1 MSESNWGGAGKG
13 AMQGYQLGSQSG
25 NPWVAAIAAVVGFF
39 VGLTS
44 ESAETK
50 ALKKNIKLAEDMNQA
65 TIKEMNRQLSHN
77 SMEQQ
82 YIINSTERALFD
94 TQRQSGALQGAMNAY
109 VGNFELIGNS
119 VKYAESDLT
128 RQRDEADQ
136 QTIYNMLV
144 GINNSNNRVTDIT
157 NRARAAYKDVRE
169 GFYNASNTKGSGGAQ
184 LMDFIDK
191 AMSQGPQM
199 GGGGMGGIG
208 GGGGGSYVSQGQ
220 SMGQYG
226 SWAQS
231 SYTTGTGISGSGY
244 TAGSG
249 GFTSGGASTSYG
261 SMFGL

>member
-13 AMQGYQLGSQSG
+13 AMQGFQLGSQSK

-65 TIKEMNRQLSHN
+65 TIREMNRQLSHN

-119 VKYAESDLT
+119 VQHAESDLT

-191 AMSQGPQM
+191 AMSQAPKM
-199 GGGGMGGIG
+199 GGGGMGGG
-208 GGGGGSYVSQGQ
+208 SGVGGGSSVAAGQ
-220 SMGQYG
+220 SYGSYG
-226 SWAQS
+226 SWAQTP
-231 SYTTGTGISGSGY
+231 YSGGGY
-244 TAGSG
+244 TGA
-249 GFTSGGASTSYG
+249 GFTSGGMGASGGSSYG

>member
-13 AMQGYQLGSQSG
+13 AMQGFQLGSQSG

-65 TIKEMNRQLSHN
+65 TIREMNRQLSHN

-119 VKYAESDLT
+119 VQHAESDLT

-199 GGGGMGGIG
+199 GGGGMGGM
-208 GGGGGSYVSQGQ
+208 GGGSGVGGGSSVAAGQ
-220 SMGQYG
+220 SYGYYG
-226 SWAQS
+226 SWAQTP
-231 SYTTGTGISGSGY
+231 YSGGGY
-244 TAGSG
+244 TGA
-249 GFTSGGASTSYG
+249 GFTSGGMGASGGSSYG

>member
-1 MSESNWGGAGKG
+1 MSESNWAGAGQG
-13 AMQGYQLGSQSG
+13 AMQGFQLGSQSG
-25 NPWVAAIAAVVGFF
+25 NPWVGAIGAVVGFF
-39 VGLTS
+39 IGLTS
-44 ESAETK
+44 ESGEMK
-50 ALKKNIKLAEDMNQA
+50 AVKKNNKLAADMNEA
-65 TIKEMNRQLSHN
+65 SIREMNRHLARSKV
-77 SMEQQ
+77 EQQ
-82 YIINSTERALFD
+82 SIINSAERALND

-119 VKYAESDLT
+119 VKHAEYDLT

-199 GGGGMGGIG
+199 GGGGIG
-208 GGGGGSYVSQGQ
+208 GMSGGSGVGGGSSVAAGQ
-220 SMGQYG
+220 SYGSYG
-226 SWAQS
+226 SWAQTP
-231 SYTTGTGISGSGY
+231 YSGGGY
-244 TAGSG
+244 TGA
-249 GFTSGGASTSYG
+249 GFTSGGMGASGGSSYG

>member
-13 AMQGYQLGSQSG
+13 AMQGFQLGSQSG

-65 TIKEMNRQLSHN
+65 TIREMNRQLSHN

-119 VKYAESDLT
+119 VQHAESDLT

-199 GGGGMGGIG
+199 GGGGMGGM
-208 GGGGGSYVSQGQ
+208 GGGSGVGGGSSVAAGQ
-220 SMGQYG
+220 SYGSYG
-226 SWAQS
+226 SWAQTP
-231 SYTTGTGISGSGY
+231 YSGGGY
-244 TAGSG
+244 TGA
-249 GFTSGGASTSYG
+249 GFTSGGMGASGGSSYG

>member
-119 VKYAESDLT
+119 VQHAESDLT

-191 AMSQGPQM
+191 AMSKGQGM
-199 GGGGMGGIG
+199 IGGGGMGGM
-208 GGGGGSYVSQGQ
+208 GGGSGVGGGSSVAAGQ
-220 SMGQYG
+220 FYGSYG
-226 SWAQS
+226 SWAQTP
-231 SYTTGTGISGSGY
+231 YSGGGY
-244 TAGSG
+244 TGS
-249 GFTSGGASTSYG
+249 GFTSGGMGTSGSSYG

>member
-25 NPWVAAIAAVVGFF
+25 NPWVATIAAVVGFF

-65 TIKEMNRQLSHN
+65 TIREMNRQLSHN

-119 VKYAESDLT
+119 VQHAESDLT

-191 AMSQGPQM
+191 AMSKGSKM
-199 GGGGMGGIG
+199 GGGGMGGM
-208 GGGGGSYVSQGQ
+208 GGGSGVGGGSSVAAGQ
-220 SMGQYG
+220 SYGSYG
-226 SWAQS
+226 SWAQTP
-231 SYTTGTGISGSGY
+231 YSGGGY
-244 TAGSG
+244 TGA
-249 GFTSGGASTSYG
+249 GFTSGGMGAYGGSSYG
-261 SMFGL
+261 SIFGL

>member
-39 VGLTS
+39 IGLTS

-199 GGGGMGGIG
+199 GGGGMGGM
-208 GGGGGSYVSQGQ
+208 GGGSGVGGGSSVAAGQ
-220 SMGQYG
+220 SYGSYG
-226 SWAQS
+226 SWAQTP
-231 SYTTGTGISGSGY
+231 YSGGGY
-244 TAGSG
+244 TGA
-249 GFTSGGASTSYG
+249 GFTSGGMGASGGSSYG

>member
-13 AMQGYQLGSQSG
+13 AMQGFQLGSQSG

-65 TIKEMNRQLSHN
+65 TIREMNRQLSHN

-94 TQRQSGALQGAMNAY
+94 TQRQSGALQGVMNAY

-119 VKYAESDLT
+119 VQHAESDLT

-191 AMSQGPQM
+191 AMSQRPQM
-199 GGGGMGGIG
+199 GGGGMGGM
-208 GGGGGSYVSQGQ
+208 GGGSGVGDGSSVAAGQ
-220 SMGQYG
+220 SYGSYG
-226 SWAQS
+226 SWAQTP
-231 SYTTGTGISGSGY
+231 YSGGGY
-244 TAGSG
+244 TGA
-249 GFTSGGASTSYG
+249 GFTSGGMGASGGSSYG

>member
-13 AMQGYQLGSQSG
+13 AMQGFQLGSQSG

-119 VKYAESDLT
+119 VQHAESDLT

-191 AMSQGPQM
+191 AMSQRPKM
-199 GGGGMGGIG
+199 GGGGMGGDSG
-208 GGGGGSYVSQGQ
+208 VGGGSSVAAGQ
-220 SMGQYG
+220 SYGSYG
-226 SWAQS
+226 SWAQTP
-231 SYTTGTGISGSGY
+231 YSGGGY
-244 TAGSG
+244 TGA
-249 GFTSGGASTSYG
+249 GFTSGGMGASGGSSYG

>member
-65 TIKEMNRQLSHN
+65 TIREMNRQLSHN

-119 VKYAESDLT
+119 VQHAESDLT

-191 AMSQGPQM
+191 AMSKAPQM
-199 GGGGMGGIG
+199 GGGGMGGM
-208 GGGGGSYVSQGQ
+208 GGGSGVGGGSSVAAGQ
-220 SMGQYG
+220 SYGSYG
-226 SWAQS
+226 SWAQTP
-231 SYTTGTGISGSGY
+231 YSGGGY
-244 TAGSG
+244 TGA
-249 GFTSGGASTSYG
+249 GFTSGGMGASGGSSYG

>member
-13 AMQGYQLGSQSG
+13 AMQGYQLGSQSV
-25 NPWVAAIAAVVGFF
+25 NPWVAATAAVVGFF

-119 VKYAESDLT
+119 VQHAESDLT

-191 AMSQGPQM
+191 AMPRGSQM
-199 GGGGMGGIG
+199 GGGGMGGM
-208 GGGGGSYVSQGQ
+208 GGGSGVGGGSSVAAGQ
-220 SMGQYG
+220 SYGSYG
-226 SWAQS
+226 SWAQTP
-231 SYTTGTGISGSGY
+231 YSGGGY
-244 TAGSG
+244 TGA
-249 GFTSGGASTSYG
+249 GFTSGGMGASGGSSYG

>member
-25 NPWVAAIAAVVGFF
+25 NPWVAAIAAVAGFF

-65 TIKEMNRQLSHN
+65 TIREMNRQLSHN

-119 VKYAESDLT
+119 VQHAESDLT

-199 GGGGMGGIG
+199 GGGGMGGM
-208 GGGGGSYVSQGQ
+208 GGGSGVGGGSSVAAGQ
-220 SMGQYG
+220 SYGSYG
-226 SWAQS
+226 SWAQTP
-231 SYTTGTGISGSGY
+231 YSGGGY
-244 TAGSG
+244 TGA
-249 GFTSGGASTSYG
+249 GFTSGGMGASGGSSYG

>member
-13 AMQGYQLGSQSG
+13 AMQGFQLGSQSG

-65 TIKEMNRQLSHN
+65 TIREMNRQLSHN

-119 VKYAESDLT
+119 VKHAESDLT

-199 GGGGMGGIG
+199 GGGGMGGM
-208 GGGGGSYVSQGQ
+208 GGGSGVGGGSSVAAGQ
-220 SMGQYG
+220 SYGSYG
-226 SWAQS
+226 SWAQTP
-231 SYTTGTGISGSGY
+231 YSGGGY
-244 TAGSG
+244 TGA
-249 GFTSGGASTSYG
+249 GFTSGGMGASGGSSYG

>member
-13 AMQGYQLGSQSG
+13 AMQGFQLGSQSG

-39 VGLTS
+39 IGLTS

-65 TIKEMNRQLSHN
+65 TIREMNRQLSHN

-119 VKYAESDLT
+119 VQHAESDLT

-191 AMSQGPQM
+191 AVSQGQGMM
-199 GGGGMGGIG
+199 GGGGMGGM
-208 GGGGGSYVSQGQ
+208 GGGSGVGGGSSVAAGQ
-220 SMGQYG
+220 SYGSYG
-226 SWAQS
+226 SWAQTP
-231 SYTTGTGISGSGY
+231 YSGGGY
-244 TAGSG
+244 TGA
-249 GFTSGGASTSYG
+249 GFTSGGMGASGGSSYG

>member
-199 GGGGMGGIG
+199 GGGGK
-208 GGGGGSYVSQGQ
+208 GGGSGVGGGSSVAAGQ
-220 SMGQYG
+220 SYGSYG
-226 SWAQS
+226 SWAQTP
-231 SYTTGTGISGSGY
+231 YSGGGY
-244 TAGSG
+244 TGA
-249 GFTSGGASTSYG
+249 GFTSGGMGASGGSSYG

>member
-13 AMQGYQLGSQSG
+13 AMQGFQLGSQSG

-94 TQRQSGALQGAMNAY
+94 TQRQSGALQGAMNAC

-199 GGGGMGGIG
+199 GGGGMGGM
-208 GGGGGSYVSQGQ
+208 GGGSGVGGGSSVAAGQ
-220 SMGQYG
+220 SYGSYG
-226 SWAQS
+226 SWAQTP
-231 SYTTGTGISGSGY
+231 YSGGGY
-244 TAGSG
+244 TGA
-249 GFTSGGASTSYG
+249 GFTSGGMGASGGSSYG

>member
-25 NPWVAAIAAVVGFF
+25 NPWVAATAAVVGFF

-65 TIKEMNRQLSHN
+65 TIREMNRQLSHN

-119 VKYAESDLT
+119 VQHAESDLT

-136 QTIYNMLV
+136 QIIYNMLV

-191 AMSQGPQM
+191 AMSQRPQM
-199 GGGGMGGIG
+199 GGGGMGGM
-208 GGGGGSYVSQGQ
+208 GGGSGVGGGSSVAAGQ
-220 SMGQYG
+220 SYGSYG
-226 SWAQS
+226 SWAQTP
-231 SYTTGTGISGSGY
+231 YSGGGY
-244 TAGSG
+244 TGA
-249 GFTSGGASTSYG
+249 GFTSGGMGASGGSSYG